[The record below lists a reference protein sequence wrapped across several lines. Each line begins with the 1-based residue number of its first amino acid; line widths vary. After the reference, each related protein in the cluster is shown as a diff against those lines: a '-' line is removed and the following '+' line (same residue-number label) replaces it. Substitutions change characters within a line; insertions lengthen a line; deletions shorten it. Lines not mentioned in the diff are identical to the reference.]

1 VENAREASKAGESS
15 PPSAAS
21 EDAAKARFDTD
32 LELEHVSVRYRGT
45 PTPALADVSLRVR
58 AGEVAALLGANGAGK
73 STILRV
79 AAGVLSPDAGEARV
93 GGRDV
98 AKKGRQALARE
109 IAFVPQTEAIAWG
122 FRVRDVVA
130 MGRAPH
136 QGVWMVESADDRVAV
151 EQAMERC
158 DLRALADRTVDTL
171 SGGEQRRVSIAR
183 ALAQRPRVLLL
194 DEPGAFLDMR
204 HRLSFYG
211 LLAEVAASD
220 RIACLV
226 AMHDLD
232 AAARFASSAILMRE
246 GRIVASG
253 APGEVMTADRLEA
266 ALRTALAVGVDG
278 PSGQRYFLPVK
289 TR

>member
-1 VENAREASKAGESS
+1 VENAREASKADESS
-15 PPSAAS
+15 PATARGEAAR
-21 EDAAKARFDTD
+21 ARFDAD

-45 PTPALADVSLRVR
+45 PTPALADVSLRVG

-79 AAGVLSPDAGEARV
+79 AAGILSPDAGEARV
-93 GGRDV
+93 GGRAV
-98 AKKGRQALARE
+98 ATKSRQALARE

-122 FRVRDVVA
+122 FRVLDVVA

-136 QGVWMVESADDRVAV
+136 QGVWMVESAEDRVAV
-151 EQAMERC
+151 DQAIERC
-158 DLRALADRTVDTL
+158 DLGALADRTVDTL

-253 APGEVMTADRLEA
+253 APGDVMTADRLEA
-266 ALRTALAVGVDG
+266 AFRTALAVGVDG

>member
-1 VENAREASKAGESS
+1 
-15 PPSAAS
+15 
-21 EDAAKARFDTD
+21 
-32 LELEHVSVRYRGT
+32 
-45 PTPALADVSLRVR
+45 
-58 AGEVAALLGANGAGK
+58 
-73 STILRV
+73 
-79 AAGVLSPDAGEARV
+79 
-93 GGRDV
+93 
-98 AKKGRQALARE
+98 
-109 IAFVPQTEAIAWG
+109 
-122 FRVRDVVA
+122 

-253 APGEVMTADRLEA
+253 APGDVMTADRLEA